1 MKTIFRAV
9 IASAALV
16 FLYSGAAAA
25 QTIELKVHLGDGES
39 KSASQDSKG
48 SGDKASGDSQK
59 QKAVQPGGVQRIYP
73 VYYPR
78 PHYVARPYP
87 VYYPRPYYNYYGPRY
102 VYYRGY

>member
-1 MKTIFRAV
+1 MKAVFRA
-9 IASAALV
+9 ILASTALA
-16 FLYSGAAAA
+16 FLFSGAATA

-39 KSASQDSKG
+39 KSASQDSKN

-59 QKAVQPGGVQRIYP
+59 QNAGHQGGQRIYP
-73 VYYPR
+73 AYYPR
-78 PHYVARPYP
+78 PYYRAYP